1 MPKVT
6 LVGVRFSAIAKIAAE
21 KHKVEVSVLYQGLSY
36 KARIDAVSYPRV
48 DTGDDTEYSFQ
59 CESWRAS
66 VRRLRRVYTALG
78 GRGNPP
84 WDGILVDG
92 QEINGNVKD
101 DD

>member
-48 DTGDDTEYSFQ
+48 DTGDEAEYSFQ
-59 CESWRAS
+59 CESINAS
-66 VRRLRRVYTALG
+66 MRRLRKVYTALG
-78 GRGNPP
+78 GRANPP
-84 WDGILVDG
+84 WTGILVDG
-92 QEINGNVKD
+92 QEVNGNVKD
-101 DD
+101 GE